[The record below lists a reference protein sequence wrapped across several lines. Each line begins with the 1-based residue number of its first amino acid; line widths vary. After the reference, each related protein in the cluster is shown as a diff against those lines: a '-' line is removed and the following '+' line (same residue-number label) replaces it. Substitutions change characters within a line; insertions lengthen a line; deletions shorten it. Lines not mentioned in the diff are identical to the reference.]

1 MCANSDA
8 METVNKEYP
17 EPSPLD
23 ETEKTEILLKSI
35 GRYDF
40 YINTTNTKASLVLA
54 INGLLVGT
62 TLIRIEALLGS
73 NTPLGYIRDAGI
85 YLFAAFGI
93 LTVLSLYFTF
103 KSFIPF
109 FSSGELS
116 SSLCP
121 SIFFFRSVASSRLD
135 EFSARI
141 KNLGKKECL
150 DDLINQAHE
159 LATGLDIKMT
169 NLRRA
174 IYTTFLNVLVLII
187 LVILRGY
194 TFYGIGP

>member
-1 MCANSDA
+1 
-8 METVNKEYP
+8 METVNRENTN
-17 EPSPLD
+17 SGFLD
-23 ETEKTEILLKSI
+23 EGEKTEILFKSI

-40 YINTTNTKASLVLA
+40 YINTTNTKASLILA

-62 TLIRIEALLGS
+62 TLIRVEAVLGS
-73 NTPLGYIRDAGI
+73 NAPLGYIHDTGM

-93 LTVLSLYFTF
+93 LTVLSVYFTF

-121 SIFFFRSVASSRLD
+121 SIFFFRSVASLRLD
-135 EFSARI
+135 EFSAQI
-141 KNLGKKECL
+141 KHLGKKECL

-159 LATGLDIKMT
+159 LAIGLDIKMA

-187 LVILRGY
+187 LIILRGY